1 MEVSEHEEH
10 HMWPQLVTE
19 MCSYVSVATMRIDDT
34 QRVFLIK
41 LAVAEINISFD
52 SIWRKA

>member
-52 SIWRKA
+52 SI